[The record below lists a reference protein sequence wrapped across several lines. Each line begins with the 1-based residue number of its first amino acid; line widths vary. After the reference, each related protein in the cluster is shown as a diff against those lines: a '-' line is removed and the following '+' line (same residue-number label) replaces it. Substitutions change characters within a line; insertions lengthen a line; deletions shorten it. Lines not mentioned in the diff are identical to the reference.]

1 MSVGLQ
7 ETPALAPS
15 LGEMPRCSL
24 TGEIFRLAVEAFPNG
39 MVMADE
45 GGRILLVNAEFER
58 QFGYDRDELLG
69 KPVEI
74 LIPEGLRS
82 RHTHHREMFAHS
94 LDVRRTGSGMELF
107 GRRKDGTEFPVE
119 VALSPIQSA
128 GRTLIV
134 GAVID
139 ITERKRIE
147 RLKNE
152 FVATVSH
159 ELRTPMT
166 SISGSL
172 GLLVGQWADKIPDS
186 AGRLLVIAHNNA
198 QRLVRLIN
206 DILDIEKAES
216 GATALAFGR
225 IDAVALIEQ
234 VIESN
239 RMHAEELGVHLR
251 LESDADRIEVTTDGD
266 RLAQIVTNLLS
277 NAIKFSPAGAEVLV
291 MLKRRAGGLRIAV
304 RDWGPGIPEDFKPLV
319 FEKFAQ
325 ADATNARQKGGT
337 GLGLSIVKQL
347 VVLLGGHVG
356 FRDAPEGGTIFHVEL
371 PDHGRRR
378 PRLLHLDD
386 DQSVLALVRMA
397 LSDDADII
405 SVDSLDMARAALLTN
420 RIDLAILD
428 VAVGSTSGLDLLPHL
443 RDEAGNIIPVIVF
456 SQAADP
462 DCDDQIR
469 DSLPKARTS
478 LDELVAAVR
487 DRLLPHALRYT
498 KEVA

>member
-1 MSVGLQ
+1 MIVGPPSGTDLAEGAVQ
-7 ETPALAPS
+7 TRALPS
-15 LGEMPRCSL
+15 
-24 TGEIFRLAVEAFPNG
+24 EIFGLAVECFPNG

-45 GGRILLVNAEFER
+45 AGRILMINAELER
-58 QFGYDRDELLG
+58 QFGYGRDELLG
-69 KPVEI
+69 KQVET
-74 LIPEGLRS
+74 LLPERFRA
-82 RHTHHREMFAHS
+82 RHTHHRDIFARS
-94 LDVRRTGSGMELF
+94 AETRRMGAGMDLF

-119 VALSPIQSA
+119 IALSPIRSE
-128 GRTLIV
+128 GRLLVV

-139 ITERKRIE
+139 ITERKRTE

-166 SISGSL
+166 SIAGSL
-172 GLLVGQWADKIPDS
+172 GLLVGQWSDKMPDS

-206 DILDIEKAES
+206 DILDLEKAES
-216 GATALAFGR
+216 GTTAFVFGR
-225 IDAVALIEQ
+225 IDAVGLVEQ

-239 RMHAEELGVHLR
+239 RLSATELGVHVR
-251 LESDADRIEVTTDGD
+251 LESDADRIEMTTDAD

-277 NAIKFSPAGAEVLV
+277 NAIKFSPVGADIVV
-291 MLKRRAGGLRIAV
+291 TLKRRAGGVRVAV
-304 RDWGPGIPEDFKPLV
+304 RDFGPGIPDDFKPHV

-325 ADATNARQKGGT
+325 ADGTNARQKGGT

-347 VVLLGGHVG
+347 TMRLGGQVG
-356 FRDAPEGGTIFHVEL
+356 FDDAPEGGTIFHIEL
-371 PDHGRRR
+371 PDQEGRR
-378 PRLLHLDD
+378 PRILHLDD

-405 SVDSLDMARAALLTN
+405 SVDSLQMARAALHSN
-420 RIDLAILD
+420 HIDLAVLD
-428 VAVGSTSGLDLLPHL
+428 IAIGSASGLDLLPHL
-443 RDEAGNIIPVIVF
+443 RDETGNIIPVIVF
-456 SQAADP
+456 SQAEDL
-462 DCDDQIR
+462 DTGGQIQ

-478 LDELVAAVR
+478 LDDLVDAVR
-487 DRLLPHALRYT
+487 DRLLPHAQRYI